1 MSTGIG
7 IYSWIVYYWIS
18 DYCFCQGQ
26 INVSQIGDIRKLSVT
41 DFWNISI
48 IITDQGD
55 NHYVVVKQTP
65 ENIVFYSENVDR
77 ASRKTKLIF
86 VVGKNGSGSLK

>member
-1 MSTGIG
+1 MHTLYICESEIITT
-7 IYSWIVYYWIS
+7 VRVN
-18 DYCFCQGQ
+18 
-26 INVSQIGDIRKLSVT
+26 INISQIGDIRKLSAT
-41 DFWNISI
+41 DFWNIS

-55 NHYVVVKQTP
+55 NHYEVVKQTP

-77 ASRKTKLIF
+77 SSRRTRLIF